1 MTSAGMTGTGMSTA
15 GGAKGRA
22 RLSINEATVKYATVP
37 QVVQLC
43 QDAGIESVGLWRE
56 NVADHGLEASAKL
69 VSEAGLRVSSLC
81 RGGFFTAS
89 DPDARAEALA
99 SNRAAIDEA
108 AALGAPTLV
117 LVAGGLDGDKDLAAT
132 RDRARRAIADLVP
145 YAQAKGVNLSIEPMH
160 PIFAADRGVVST
172 LGQALDIAET
182 FSERLSDGR
191 PVVSVVVDT
200 YHVFW
205 DPYLAEQIAR
215 AGRLGMI
222 ASYQVG
228 DWQLPLAAD
237 TLLSR
242 GYMGDGAI
250 DFESIT
256 RQVIDAGYTGDIE
269 VEIFRQEIWDDDP
282 AKVIAT
288 VADRFSRL
296 VAPFC

>member
-1 MTSAGMTGTGMSTA
+1 MSTGTATT
-15 GGAKGRA
+15 GAS

-37 QVVQLC
+37 QVVELC
-43 QDAGIESVGLWRE
+43 RDAGIESVGLWRE
-56 NVADHGLEASAKL
+56 NVAEYGPESSAKL
-69 VSEAGLRVSSLC
+69 VRDAGLRVSSLC

-89 DPDARAEALA
+89 DPAGKAAALA

-117 LVAGGLDGDKDLAAT
+117 LVAGGLPAGEKSLPAA
-132 RDRARRAIADLVP
+132 RSSARRAIASLVP
-145 YAQAKGVNLSIEPMH
+145 YARDKGVNLSLEPMH
-160 PIFAADRGVVST
+160 PIFAASRGVVST
-172 LGQALDIAET
+172 LGQALDIAED
-182 FSERLSDGR
+182 FPERLDDGR

-205 DPYLAEQIAR
+205 DPDLPAQIRR
-215 AGRLGMI
+215 AGAGGRI

-228 DWQLPLAAD
+228 DWQEPLAAD

-250 DFESIT
+250 DFEAIT
-256 RQVIDAGYTGDIE
+256 REVVDAGYTGDIE

-282 AKVIAT
+282 ATVVAT
-288 VADRFSRL
+288 VADRFGKL
-296 VAPFC
+296 VAPYC